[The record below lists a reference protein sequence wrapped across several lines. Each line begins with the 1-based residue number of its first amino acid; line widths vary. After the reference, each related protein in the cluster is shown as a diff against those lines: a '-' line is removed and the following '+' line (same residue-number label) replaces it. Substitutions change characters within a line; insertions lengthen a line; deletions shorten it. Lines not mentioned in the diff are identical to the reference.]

1 MRLILV
7 RHGQSQNNQVY
18 AETGGDLGRYP
29 DPKLTDLG
37 RIQAERVAAA
47 LASDTVPWRGTH
59 LYASLMLRA
68 LETAAPIAAALDL
81 PITAHPELHEGGG
94 PYTRDD
100 RGAFRH
106 HPGSPRQVLAAVSD
120 RIVLPEVAGEDGWF
134 AGPFEPFEA
143 IAARAQRLVT
153 ELRDRHTQD
162 DVPVLVTH
170 GFFTQYLLRELLGIG
185 EMSGWFEIKNTAI
198 TLLHDDAWVPVDAM
212 PPSWVAERI
221 GWMPHL
227 TEAQVTT

>member
-68 LETAAPIAAALDL
+68 IPTSGFCISSIAAAFNSSLSRSFQAS
-81 PITAHPELHEGGG
+81 I
-94 PYTRDD
+94 R
-100 RGAFRH
+100 R
-106 HPGSPRQVLAAVSD
+106 
-120 RIVLPEVAGEDGWF
+120 
-134 AGPFEPFEA
+134 
-143 IAARAQRLVT
+143 
-153 ELRDRHTQD
+153 
-162 DVPVLVTH
+162 
-170 GFFTQYLLRELLGIG
+170 
-185 EMSGWFEIKNTAI
+185 
-198 TLLHDDAWVPVDAM
+198 
-212 PPSWVAERI
+212 
-221 GWMPHL
+221 
-227 TEAQVTT
+227 